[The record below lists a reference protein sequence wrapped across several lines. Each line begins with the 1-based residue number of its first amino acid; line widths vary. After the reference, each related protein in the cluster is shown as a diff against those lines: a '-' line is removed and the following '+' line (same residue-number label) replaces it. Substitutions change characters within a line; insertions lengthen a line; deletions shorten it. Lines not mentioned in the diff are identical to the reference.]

1 MAQDNTAWVYAILR
15 DCVDETLYHRP
26 IVDDGGVIK
35 LPISRERKADPA
47 LQYGDL
53 VDKDISVTRN
63 VEKWR
68 LMLKVRAWHHNRD
81 EHTAQEMTRLI
92 LLIRANTRSK

>member
-1 MAQDNTAWVYAILR
+1 MDQDNTVCLYAILR

-26 IVDDGGVIK
+26 IVDAGGVVS

-53 VDKDISVTRN
+53 VEKDISVTRN

-68 LMLKVRAWHHNRD
+68 LMLKIRAAHHKRD
-81 EHTAQEMTRLI
+81 DHTAHEMTRLI